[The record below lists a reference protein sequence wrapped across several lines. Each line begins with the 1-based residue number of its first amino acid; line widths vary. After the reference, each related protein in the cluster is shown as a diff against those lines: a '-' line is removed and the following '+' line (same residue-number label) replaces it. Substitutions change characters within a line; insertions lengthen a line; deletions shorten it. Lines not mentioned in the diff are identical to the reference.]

1 MFALI
6 SCGASKK
13 KISEKKPSPIEIES
27 TTELENFLPFLFD
40 NIIISSKVNLQIN
53 QQYLTFDLTSRID
66 SGSKIL
72 LSGNVILPV
81 FKILIESDKVLGYDR
96 INREYFQSSIDELNS
111 KFNLNLGLE
120 EVQRILIGNPLFSV
134 DKLNDSKKSII
145 DEGVLFENYSND
157 FNFRFVF
164 DSQMKNLTQQ
174 SIVHN
179 KSGASI
185 QLLYSGKL
193 IDKTKDIPSQIRA
206 RIIYDNNVINLN
218 IKNRS
223 RLLDRGLTFPYRVPK
238 GYSRIKIWKSFL
250 LKYR

>member
-1 MFALI
+1 M
-6 SCGASKK
+6 
-13 KISEKKPSPIEIES
+13 
-27 TTELENFLPFLFD
+27 
-40 NIIISSKVNLQIN
+40 
-53 QQYLTFDLTSRID
+53 
-66 SGSKIL
+66 
-72 LSGNVILPV
+72 
-81 FKILIESDKVLGYDR
+81 
-96 INREYFQSSIDELNS
+96 
-111 KFNLNLGLE
+111 NLGLE

-206 RIIYDNNVINLN
+206 RIIYDNNLINLN

-223 RLLDRGLTFPYRVPK
+223 RLLDRELTFPYRVPK
-238 GYSRIKIWKSFL
+238 GYSRIKI
-250 LKYR
+250 

>member
-13 KISEKKPSPIEIES
+13 KISEKKTVPIEIES

-53 QQYLTFDLTSRID
+53 KQYLTFDLTSRID

-111 KFNLNLGLE
+111 KFNLNLGVE
-120 EVQRILIGNPLFSV
+120 EVQRILIGNPLFSL
-134 DKLNDSKKSII
+134 DKLNAVS
-145 DEGVLFENYSND
+145 YTH
-157 FNFRFVF
+157 
-164 DSQMKNLTQQ
+164 LT
-174 SIVHN
+174 
-179 KSGASI
+179 
-185 QLLYSGKL
+185 LP
-193 IDKTKDIPSQIRA
+193 TKRK
-206 RIIYDNNVINLN
+206 V
-218 IKNRS
+218 
-223 RLLDRGLTFPYRVPK
+223 
-238 GYSRIKIWKSFL
+238 
-250 LKYR
+250 